1 MNALDG
7 KVVFITGCAKGIG
20 EAISRKLAAEGAI
33 LAMTDFD
40 EEALNALHAEIVAIS
55 PRSIAL
61 VLDVTKEDQ
70 IKACVEK
77 VKKDFGRIDVLA
89 NNAGV
94 SSMNKFTDL
103 TEEEWD
109 WNMDVNLKSVWR
121 VTKHVA
127 PVMMAQKSGS
137 IVITASMASK
147 LGAPFLAHY
156 SASKF
161 GVLGYA
167 QAIAKELADYD
178 VRVNSVCPGLVK
190 TAMQDREI
198 VWEAQLRGI
207 DDPEKVRNEYIE
219 MTPLNRLCLPTDVAN
234 VVAFLASDQSSFM
247 TGQALNVTGGI
258 CVH

>member
-1 MNALDG
+1 MNALEG

-20 EAISRKLAAEGAI
+20 EAITRKLAAEGAI

-40 EEALNALHAEIVAIS
+40 TDALHKLHHEIINVS
-55 PRSIAL
+55 PQSIAL
-61 VLDVTKEDQ
+61 SLDVTKEEE
-70 IKACVEK
+70 IKTCVAKAKET
-77 VKKDFGRIDVLA
+77 FGRIDVLA

-121 VTKHVA
+121 VTKHIA
-127 PVMMAQKSGS
+127 PLMMAQKSGS

-167 QAIAKELADYD
+167 QSIAKELADFNI
-178 VRVNSVCPGLVK
+178 RVNSVCPGLVK

-207 DDPEKVRNEYIE
+207 DDPEKVRSEYIE

>member
-20 EAISRKLAAEGAI
+20 EAITRKLAAEGAI

-77 VKKDFGRIDVLA
+77 VKKDFGCIDVLA